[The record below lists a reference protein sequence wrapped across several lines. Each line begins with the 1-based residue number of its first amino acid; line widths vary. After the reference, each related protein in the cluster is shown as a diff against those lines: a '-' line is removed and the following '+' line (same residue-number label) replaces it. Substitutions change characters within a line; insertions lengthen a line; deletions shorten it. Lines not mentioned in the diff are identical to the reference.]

1 MVPHKVK
8 TAVLR
13 NYLVEERTDFFQR
26 FSLPLSTSNRPGQSL
41 SSGTNC
47 TVGIAAIRTRP
58 HIGVGLINVITRAE
72 DQRMDEE
79 RRERS
84 TITEEIELAG
94 AQLVERIK
102 EMVAEG
108 NVRTVRVRTPD
119 AEEPFLE
126 LPLTGG
132 VVGGGVLLLAAP
144 WLAALGA
151 LAAVVAKVKIE
162 IVRDADDEGEEDKE
176 DAENTIEAEPV

>member
-1 MVPHKVK
+1 M
-8 TAVLR
+8 
-13 NYLVEERTDFFQR
+13 NE
-26 FSLPLSTSNRPGQSL
+26 G
-41 SSGTNC
+41 
-47 TVGIAAIRTRP
+47 
-58 HIGVGLINVITRAE
+58 
-72 DQRMDEE
+72 
-79 RRERS
+79 RRERG

-108 NVRTVRVRTPD
+108 NVRTVRVRTPG

-126 LPLTGG
+126 LPLTGV

-162 IVRDADDEGEEDKE
+162 IVRDAEEGEIADNSTESE
-176 DAENTIEAEPV
+176 TV

>member
-1 MVPHKVK
+1 
-8 TAVLR
+8 
-13 NYLVEERTDFFQR
+13 
-26 FSLPLSTSNRPGQSL
+26 
-41 SSGTNC
+41 
-47 TVGIAAIRTRP
+47 
-58 HIGVGLINVITRAE
+58 
-72 DQRMDEE
+72 MDEE
-79 RRERS
+79 RRERG

-119 AEEPFLE
+119 AAEPFLE

-162 IVRDADDEGEEDKE
+162 IVRDAEEGEEADE
-176 DAENTIEAEPV
+176 PIETETV